1 MGYKIPHLIHVGGT
15 LVGTSF
21 FPVAHT
27 HTGFTRIATE
37 SHAQVRMT
45 HAGKLSN
52 LKLYINNTG
61 LGGLVLMLRVNGV
74 DTALSLT
81 TAATIGINQNIT
93 DEVYVQAGDL
103 VCLRIATIAASTN
116 RIISASIDFEADG
129 DRSILYVANMRRGT
143 LSTNISQKF
152 AITQSFDNFSARDD
166 ALTQH
171 ALRHQCKL
179 LNWHANVEL
188 NSRTS
193 SSTISFRNNG
203 SNVET
208 ITIPASTTGRFNL
221 DTNTN
226 LQFDDLIN
234 IDLALSAGSG
244 SIRFFMVQATLESDN
259 PQELTIFGG
268 RQDTASATRYYAF
281 APSVNNAVSNRS
293 FIVHI
298 TKPMVID
305 LFKFSLST
313 NTQTSPFTADVKTS
327 SNTVFSFTEVTC
339 FNTTVPAGATG
350 WFENNVDSYTL
361 ANNQFLYTVFNRN
374 SGSFTLATMSARLT
388 LPAEVK
394 VYQTTNH
401 AN

>member
-1 MGYKIPHLIHVGGT
+1 MIFVQST
-15 LVGTSF
+15 LVGTRF
-21 FPVAHT
+21 FPVAQT
-27 HTGFTRIATE
+27 NTGFTSITTE

-61 LGGLVLMLRVNGV
+61 LGGLVLMLRVNGA

-81 TAATIGINQNIT
+81 TAGTIGINQNIT

-103 VCLRIATIAASTN
+103 VCLRLGTIAASTN

-143 LSTNISQKF
+143 LSNAASNTF
-152 AITQSFDNFSARDD
+152 AICQSFDNFGTRAD
-166 ALTQH
+166 AVTQH

-188 NSRTS
+188 NSRSS
-193 SSTISFRNNG
+193 SSTISLRNNG

-244 SIRFFMVQATLESDN
+244 SIRFFMVQATLESTN

-268 RQDTASATRYYAF
+268 RQDNAITTRYYAF
-281 APSVNNAVSNRS
+281 TPNYSQPNANRS
-293 FIVHI
+293 YIVHI

-305 LFKFSLST
+305 LFKFRLSV
-313 NTQTSPFTADVKTS
+313 NTQTSPFTASVRTS
-327 SNTVFSFTEVTC
+327 SNTVVSFTEVTC
-339 FNTTVPAGATG
+339 FNTTVPASTTG
-350 WFENNVDSYTL
+350 WFENNADSYTL
-361 ANNQFLYTVFNRN
+361 VDNRFLYTVFNRN
-374 SGSFTLATMSARLT
+374 DGSFTLDTMTARLT